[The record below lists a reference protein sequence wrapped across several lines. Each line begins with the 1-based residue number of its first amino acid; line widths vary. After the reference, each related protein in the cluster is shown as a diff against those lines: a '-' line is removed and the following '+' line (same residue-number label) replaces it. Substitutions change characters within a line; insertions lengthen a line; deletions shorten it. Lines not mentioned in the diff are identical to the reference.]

1 MELFLFLIKDAYNLG
16 CLSEKT
22 DGWIQLYTYNC
33 SLKCEKYKIKIK
45 FYLGN
50 IFVMPIMC
58 AILFWALEKKWRIP
72 IKLYRFLYF
81 NWLAVFFLKHD
92 W

>member
-33 SLKCEKYKIKIK
+33 SLKCKKYKVKIK
-45 FYLGN
+45 VYLES
-50 IFVMPIMC
+50 IFVMPIVYLV
-58 AILFWALEKKWRIP
+58 LFLALYKKMKDI
-72 IKLYRFLYF
+72 
-81 NWLAVFFLKHD
+81 NWVL
-92 W
+92 